1 MQRMRSIA
9 LAVALAAPFALQAG
23 QTVDINNADAETLA
37 KVIDGIGIAKA
48 QAIVDYRKTNGPFRS
63 VEGLA
68 AVKGIGERTVE
79 RNRDRLTVGAAS
91 AAGPATANPAAPN
104 PTATAP
110 AGASAAPTP
119 PPAPAKAAAR

>member
-37 KVIDGIGIAKA
+37 KVIDGIGVAKA

-79 RNRDRLTVGAAS
+79 RNRDRLTVGAAYTS
-91 AAGPATANPAAPN
+91 WVWIVSFYYST
-104 PTATAP
+104 TCQQVDTDFW
-110 AGASAAPTP
+110 SFS
-119 PPAPAKAAAR
+119 KF

>member
-1 MQRMRSIA
+1 MERMRSIA

-37 KVIDGIGIAKA
+37 KVIDGIGVAKA
-48 QAIVDYRKTNGPFRS
+48 QAIVDYRKANGPFQS

-91 AAGPATANPAAPN
+91 AAAPAPANPAA
-104 PTATAP
+104 TAP
-110 AGASAAPTP
+110 VGAPAAPM
-119 PPAPAKAAAR
+119 PAPARAAAR

>member
-37 KVIDGIGIAKA
+37 KVIDGIGVAKA
-48 QAIVDYRKTNGPFRS
+48 QAIVDYRKANGPFQS

-91 AAGPATANPAAPN
+91 AAAPANPAA
-104 PTATAP
+104 TAP
-110 AGASAAPTP
+110 VGAPAAPTP
-119 PPAPAKAAAR
+119 APARAAAR